1 MLMMEYRRETAS
13 QSRIPVAGAATDL
26 CSCQPLSLLHK
37 ILSPEEDNSDAEQ
50 FVLAT
55 PELHAHL
62 RSLLE
67 NLFPRS
73 TPLSILLLH
82 IFQLEHLSLSSESTV
97 LRKRLRYHA
106 PESFLEQVLV
116 NVGRAIRS
124 YDRMLTHAGT
134 GAAII
139 FPDVDQYGAYS
150 ILERVYHSINL
161 LQGETVIPPLKRE
174 TNILMGIGS
183 YPEPGTSLEHLL
195 YHVSVMA
202 RRLTLRPA
210 IMTQLWE
217 QKPTRTPVETPSKS
231 AGPLPTGQARS
242 SAVPYMQLP
251 NELPARLK
259 HLLPYNLALELRCA
273 PVGRDHHCLTVAMA
287 DPTNVTAI
295 CYLKEMTGMTIF
307 PVSCEVA
314 QLNALL
320 EKKW

>member
-1 MLMMEYRRETAS
+1 MMEYRRETTI

-37 ILSPEEDNSDAEQ
+37 IRSPEEDNSDAEQ

-62 RSLLE
+62 RSLLK

-82 IFQLEHLSLSSESTV
+82 ISQLEHLPLSSEPMV
-97 LRKRLRYHA
+97 LRKRQRYHA
-106 PESFLEQVLV
+106 PESFLEQVIV

-139 FPDVDQYGAYS
+139 FPDVEQYGAYS

-161 LQGETVIPPLKRE
+161 LQAETVIPPLKHE

-195 YHVSVMA
+195 YHVSLMA

-210 IMTQLWE
+210 ITTQLWE
-217 QKPTRTPVETPSKS
+217 QKPARSSVETPAER
-231 AGPLPTGQARS
+231 AGSPPTGQARS
-242 SAVPYMQLP
+242 SGIPYMQLP
-251 NELPARLK
+251 PKLPDRLK
-259 HLLPYNLALELRCA
+259 HLLPYKLALELHCV

-295 CYLKEMTGMTIF
+295 CHLKEMTGMIIF

-314 QLNALL
+314 QLDALL

>member
-1 MLMMEYRRETAS
+1 MIEYRRETTIL
-13 QSRIPVAGAATDL
+13 SRIPVAGAATGL

-37 ILSPEEDNSDAEQ
+37 VLSPEEDNTDTEQ
-50 FVLAT
+50 LVLAT

-62 RSLLE
+62 CSLLE

-82 IFQLEHLSLSSESTV
+82 ISQLEYLPLSSESTV

-106 PESFLEQVLV
+106 PESFLEQVIV

-124 YDRMLTHAGT
+124 NDRMLTHAGT
-134 GAAII
+134 GVAII
-139 FPDVDQYGAYS
+139 FPDVEQYEAYS
-150 ILERVYHSINL
+150 ILERVYYSINL
-161 LQGETVIPPLKRE
+161 LQAETVIPPLKHE

-183 YPEPGTSLEHLL
+183 YPESGTSLEHLL
-195 YHVSVMA
+195 CHVSLMA

-210 IMTQLWE
+210 IMTQFWE
-217 QKPTRTPVETPSKS
+217 QKPARSSVETSLES
-231 AGPLPTGQARS
+231 AGSLPTGQARS
-242 SAVPYMQLP
+242 SGVPYMQLP
-251 NELPARLK
+251 HELPDRLK
-259 HLLPYNLALELRCA
+259 HLLPYNLALELHCA
-273 PVGRDHHCLTVAMA
+273 PVGRDHHYLTVAMA

-295 CYLKEMTGMTIF
+295 CHLKEMTGMTIF

-314 QLNALL
+314 RLDALL

>member
-1 MLMMEYRRETAS
+1 MEYRRETAS

-37 ILSPEEDNSDAEQ
+37 IRSPEEDNSDAEQ
-50 FVLAT
+50 FVPAT
-55 PELHAHL
+55 PELHAYL
-62 RSLLE
+62 RRLLE

-82 IFQLEHLSLSSESTV
+82 ISQLEHLPLSSEPLV
-97 LRKRLRYHA
+97 LRKRQRYHA
-106 PESFLEQVLV
+106 PESFLEQVIV

-139 FPDVDQYGAYS
+139 FPDVEQYGAHS

-161 LQGETVIPPLKRE
+161 LQAETVIPPLKHE

-195 YHVSVMA
+195 YHVSLMA

-210 IMTQLWE
+210 ITTQLWE
-217 QKPTRTPVETPSKS
+217 QKPARSSVETPAER
-231 AGPLPTGQARS
+231 AGSPPTGQARS
-242 SAVPYMQLP
+242 SGIPYMQLP
-251 NELPARLK
+251 PELPDRLK
-259 HLLPYNLALELRCA
+259 HLLPYKLALELHCV

-295 CYLKEMTGMTIF
+295 CHLKEMTGMTIF